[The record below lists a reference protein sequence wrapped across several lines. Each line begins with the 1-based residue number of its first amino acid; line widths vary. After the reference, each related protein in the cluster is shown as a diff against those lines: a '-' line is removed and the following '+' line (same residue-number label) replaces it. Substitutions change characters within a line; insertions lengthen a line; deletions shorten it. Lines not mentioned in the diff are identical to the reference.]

1 MLVEIDD
8 EMAIEMLVERVEFW
22 TSDFK
27 VINLFRK
34 MYENYVYGGVFES
47 GKFNVMEIV
56 DNDYINWTRVIGDDE
71 EDFEEILKIYKEQGL
86 GDCSCESD
94 IADYIESCD
103 DEEKP
108 TMFLVRI

>member
-22 TSDFK
+22 TSDYK

-34 MYENYVYGGVFES
+34 MYESYVYGGVFES

-71 EDFEEILKIYKEQGL
+71 EDFDDEDDMSDEDFDDLEEI
-86 GDCSCESD
+86 DN
-94 IADYIESCD
+94 
-103 DEEKP
+103 EEEIGGE
-108 TMFLVRI
+108 F